1 MPPRVVVIG
10 VRDVVF
16 DRHGLGETGQVVDVG
31 LQLLAEVSLVTK
43 GNHQCGTG
51 LQFGQF
57 RLIHGLALQL
67 IVHFAQ
73 SGRHTTAV
81 VLVIVDRD

>member
-16 DRHGLGETGQVVDVG
+16 DRHGLGETGQVVDVW

-43 GNHQCGTG
+43 GNTSA
-51 LQFGQF
+51 
-57 RLIHGLALQL
+57 ALVFNL
-67 IVHFAQ
+67 DSSA
-73 SGRHTTAV
+73 
-81 VLVIVDRD
+81 